1 MPTTQ
6 SAKKRLRQ
14 NETRRRRNRS
24 LRSEI
29 RTRARRIFELESAE
43 GADEQLS
50 ELYGLLD
57 RAARRRVLHPKAA
70 ARRKAR
76 VARHVRSL
84 KAD

>member
-1 MPTTQ
+1 MPNTK

-14 NETRRRRNRS
+14 NESRRLRNRS
-24 LRSEI
+24 LRSQI
-29 RTRARRIFELESAE
+29 RSRTRRILELESAE
-43 GADEQLS
+43 GADEQVS
-50 ELYGLLD
+50 ELHGLLD
-57 RAARRRVLHPKAA
+57 RAARQGVLHPNAA